1 MCSMEKRDIISC
13 QIAYFPIDSQNYSD
27 DIKEVLNLIKIS
39 GLEYNIGD
47 MSTIIKGE
55 PERVMDLIN
64 NIHSRMSSEGRNY
77 TMSIMISNI
86 CGC

>member
-1 MCSMEKRDIISC
+1 MHDLSS
-13 QIAYFPIDSQNYSD
+13 QIAYFPIDSQNYLN
-27 DIKEVLNLIKIS
+27 DIREVLNLIKSS

-55 PERVMDLIN
+55 PEKVMDLIN
-64 NIHSRMSSEGRNY
+64 NIHGRMSSGGRNY
-77 TMSIMISNI
+77 TMNIMISNI